1 MPVSYRIRLIAPS
14 GYCQNQSAAARGVA
28 ALHAAGHRVENSE
41 VIRRRYQRFAGSES
55 ERLADINDIATVT
68 PLPDIVLA
76 VRGGYGASRLLGDIR
91 CADIATRL
99 KGQPVALCGHSDFT
113 ALQLTLLAQTG
124 LVTFS
129 APMLAGNFGAEP
141 ISHFT
146 TDHFFG
152 LLGQKSYTIHWSENT
167 QQSFHG
173 AGTLWGGNLAMLTSL
188 VGTPWMPDIRDGILV
203 IEDVN
208 EHPFRVERMLLQLYY
223 AGILQKQ
230 QAVITGSFSGA
241 TVSDYDQGYD
251 FTTVWQY
258 LSELSGVP
266 FIDGLPFGHEQQTV
280 TLPIGA
286 HAALDCEQ
294 GTATLT
300 LSGYPVPQG
309 QE

>member
-14 GYCQNQSAAARGVA
+14 GYCHNQSAAARGVA
-28 ALHAAGHRVENSE
+28 ALHAAGHRLENSE
-41 VIRRRYQRFAGSES
+41 IIHRRRQRFAGSEA
-55 ERLADINDIATVT
+55 ERLADINDIATLS
-68 PLPDIVLA
+68 PLPDILLA

-91 CADIATRL
+91 YADIATRL
-99 KGQPVALCGHSDFT
+99 TGEQVALCGHSDFT
-113 ALQLTLLAQTG
+113 AIQLALLAQTG

-141 ISHFT
+141 ISDYT
-146 TDHFFG
+146 KDHFFG

-188 VGTPWMPDIRDGILV
+188 VGTPWMPDISDGILV

-223 AGILQKQ
+223 TGILQRQ
-230 QAVITGSFSGA
+230 QAVIIGSFSGA
-241 TVSDYDQGYD
+241 TLSDYDQGYD
-251 FTTVWQY
+251 FNTVWRY

-266 FIDGLPFGHEQQTV
+266 FIQGLKFGHEPETV

-286 HAALDCEQ
+286 DATLHCQQ
-294 GTATLT
+294 GEVALT